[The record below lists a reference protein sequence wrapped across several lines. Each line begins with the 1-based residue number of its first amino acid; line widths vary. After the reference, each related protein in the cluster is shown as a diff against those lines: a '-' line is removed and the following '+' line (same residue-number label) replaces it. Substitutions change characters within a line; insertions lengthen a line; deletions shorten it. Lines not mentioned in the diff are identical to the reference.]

1 MIGSQ
6 NFVTETYV
14 VIMKFQTSLENG
26 YLKCLQ
32 EKKTKKILT
41 NVDVAHRTLH
51 AKQWQR
57 KMMGFVYKPVII
69 PPCSNCRI
77 YSPVVRQ
84 YNTTMTILIKLLL
97 IYRHINHYNARI
109 RQVSGTNIFYCMQQ
123 LIVLLIGMAGVGV
136 SLY

>member
-1 MIGSQ
+1 MLR
-6 NFVTETYV
+6 
-14 VIMKFQTSLENG
+14 LEHFMHNDG
-26 YLKCLQ
+26 
-32 EKKTKKILT
+32 T
-41 NVDVAHRTLH
+41 
-51 AKQWQR
+51 
-57 KMMGFVYKPVII
+57 KMMGFIYKPVII

-77 YSPVVRQ
+77 YSHGVLQYVPVDRQ

-123 LIVLLIGMAGVGV
+123 LIVLLIGTAGVGV